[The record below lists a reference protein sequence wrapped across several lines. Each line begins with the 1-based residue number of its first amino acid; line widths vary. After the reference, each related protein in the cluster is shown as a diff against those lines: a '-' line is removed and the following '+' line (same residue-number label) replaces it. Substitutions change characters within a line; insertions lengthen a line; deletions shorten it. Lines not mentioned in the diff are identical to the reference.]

1 MSTAESS
8 LISDVVAGLVLGAW
22 MILTYNRS
30 NQVQRDRHDGE
41 AYARAVQQA
50 VHAGQALPQMPER
63 VATLQ
68 RRAPSGEPAPPGG
81 WWPVSPELDLNPQQ
95 IKIMMDVYTNMQRR
109 LEHYRQLGITLV
121 FGFFA
126 LFSLIDTAL
135 FKGDG
140 GRGAAEGVAMEA
152 LIVLAVSYGHHL
164 LAMVRKNFEE
174 IGGIVQRIERWT
186 GMFEPAALFP
196 GGPLLPADWP
206 SGNDARD
213 RAEFRQIGWLDDII
227 PRTQKII
234 LIVGWLEAVYVW
246 HEYGCAILQALP
258 PIHFG

>member
-1 MSTAESS
+1 MVG
-8 LISDVVAGLVLGAW
+8 LILGTW
-22 MILTYNRS
+22 MIWTYNRS

-41 AYARAVQQA
+41 AYARAAQQA
-50 VHAGQALPQMPER
+50 VHAGQALPQMPAR
-63 VATLQ
+63 VATL
-68 RRAPSGEPAPPGG
+68 RRPAPSGQPAPPGG
-81 WWPVSPELDLNPQQ
+81 WWPVLPEPKLKLQQ

-126 LFSLIDTAL
+126 LFSLIDAAL

-140 GRGAAEGVAMEA
+140 RHDAAEGVAMEA
-152 LIVLAVSYGHHL
+152 LIVLAVWYGHHL

-186 GMFEPAALFP
+186 GMFEPATLFP

-206 SGNDARD
+206 SGDDARD
-213 RAEFRQIGWLDDII
+213 RAEFRQVGWLDDII

-234 LIVGWLEAVYVW
+234 LLTGWLEAVYVW
-246 HEYGCAILQALP
+246 HEYGSAILRALP
-258 PIHFG
+258 PLRLG